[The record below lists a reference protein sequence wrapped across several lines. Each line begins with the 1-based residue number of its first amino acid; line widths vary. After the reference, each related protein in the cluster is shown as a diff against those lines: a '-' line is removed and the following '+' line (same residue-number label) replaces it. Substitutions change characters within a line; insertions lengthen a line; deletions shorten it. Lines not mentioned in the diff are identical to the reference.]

1 MATRLLEY
9 VKKATFTTGDLQ
21 GAGNGGYLSP
31 EQAKTFL
38 RDAIEATV
46 ILQDAD
52 VFDSQN
58 PVFEVPKISFSQ
70 RIMRAGTEGTR
81 LADTDRQV
89 PDTDLVTLTTKMF
102 KGEVPISDETFEDNV
117 ERDGLADSIMQMIA
131 EAVGR
136 DLEQI
141 AIQSNTADATA
152 DFNQF
157 DGLIQSL
164 VKSGTANKHDATN
177 DASYKAMFK
186 AMVKALPTRYRR
198 NWNSLRLYVTVATA
212 DGYAD
217 ELGERGTQLG
227 DSNVDGKQVNR
238 YRGIPVV
245 EVPLLAGTENAVDY
259 SKFAILCD
267 PKNLKVGFHRRV
279 RVEQFRDPRE
289 GALSFIPSVRYDLAW
304 AQDTAVVLG
313 QNVPDLTA

>member
-1 MATRLLEY
+1 MAQRLLQY
-9 VKKATFTTGDLQ
+9 LQKATFTTADLS
-21 GAGNGGYLSP
+21 GAGNGGILSP
-31 EQAKTFL
+31 EQARTFL

-52 VFDSQN
+52 VFDSMS

-81 LADTDRQV
+81 LADVDRQV
-89 PDTDLVTLTTKMF
+89 PDTNLVTLTTKMF

-141 AIQSNTADATA
+141 AIQSDTADATA

-157 DGLIQSL
+157 DGIIQTL
-164 VKSGTANKHDATN
+164 VKSATNNEHDATS
-177 DASYKAMFK
+177 DGSYKAMFK
-186 AMVKALPTRYRR
+186 AMVDALPSRYRR
-198 NWNSLRLYVTVATA
+198 YWDRFRLYVPVHVA
-212 DGYAD
+212 DGYAE
-217 ELGERGTQLG
+217 ELGERGTGLG
-227 DSNVDGKQVNR
+227 DSNVDGKPVNR
-238 YRGIPVV
+238 YRSIPVT

-259 SKFAILCD
+259 STFALLCD

-279 RVEQFRDPRE
+279 RVEKFRDPRE
-289 GALSFIPSVRYDLAW
+289 GALSFIPSVRYDVAW
-304 AQDTAVVLG
+304 AQDTATTLAK
-313 QNVPDLTA
+313 NVPALD